1 MVFYKDIWYFIN
13 KKLVLKKEEKIFIES
28 MKDFIYL
35 N

>member
-1 MVFYKDIWYFIN
+1 MKIFGNFIN
-13 KKLVLKKEEKIFIES
+13 KKLVVKKKEEKIFIES

>member
-1 MVFYKDIWYFIN
+1 MKIFGNFRN
-13 KKLVLKKEEKIFIES
+13 KKLVLKKKEKIFIES